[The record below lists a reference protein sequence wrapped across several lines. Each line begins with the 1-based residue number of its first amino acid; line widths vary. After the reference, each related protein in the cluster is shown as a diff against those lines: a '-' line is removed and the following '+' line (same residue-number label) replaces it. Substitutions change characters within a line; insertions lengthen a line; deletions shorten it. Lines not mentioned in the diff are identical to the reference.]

1 MLQQMS
7 GQIPTTFRFTKT
19 ALQDAIATIVA
30 SGKKQVELCD
40 TELSNL
46 RLIVYGATG
55 KASYTSRFRIGKR
68 RDSKKLGDFRVLTL
82 EQARA
87 MHRELVV
94 DLARGVSP
102 KQRRMSEITFED
114 FSVEFLKLSKGK
126 KKSYT
131 DDVQKFEKR
140 LNPAFGKQHLAEI
153 MPPALNEFLN
163 SLHTKDGLAK
173 ATVNR
178 YGTLLRTFFNRAIEC
193 GALPSGKNP
202 MIPIKA
208 FPEDNAPTD
217 FMSVEDMKAFLAAA
231 NEETNRQAAILLML
245 LLLTGARLSEL
256 LLGRWSQVDLP
267 SRQWRLSASDSK
279 NGRAAIIPLP
289 STAITLIEEL
299 AKTRRNELV
308 FPGLRGNAGAMSRP
322 GKIFDR
328 ILERAGL
335 TGRGFTIHSLRHAF
349 ASGLANA
356 GVPLWSIQ
364 MILRQRSAQMVQRYS
379 HAQTDT
385 LLAASERLSDLVCDK
400 N

>member
-1 MLQQMS
+1 MPLTTR
-7 GQIPTTFRFTKT
+7 GQIPTTFRFTKS
-19 ALQDAIATIVA
+19 ALQDAIAAIVA

-40 TELSNL
+40 TELPNF

-55 KASYTSRFRIGKR
+55 KASYTSRVRIGKR
-68 RDSKKLGDFRVLTL
+68 RDSQKLGDFRILTL

-87 MHRELVV
+87 MHRELIV
-94 DLARGVSP
+94 DIARGVNP
-102 KQRRMSEITFED
+102 KQRRMARMTFAE
-114 FSVEFLKLSKGK
+114 FSVVFLELSKGK
-126 KKSYT
+126 KKSHA

-140 LNPAFGKQHLAEI
+140 LNPTFGKHQLAEI
-153 MPPALNEFLN
+153 MPHALNKFLN
-163 SLHTKDGLAK
+163 SLHTKEGLAK

-202 MIPIKA
+202 MTPIKA
-208 FPEDNAPTD
+208 FTEDNAPTD

-245 LLLTGARLSEL
+245 LLLTGARLSEF

-267 SRQWRLSASDSK
+267 SRQWRLAAGDSK
-279 NGRAAIIPLP
+279 NGRAGIIPLP
-289 STAITLIEEL
+289 TTAIPLIEEL

-308 FPGLRGNAGAMSRP
+308 FPGQRGNLGAMSRP
-322 GKIFDR
+322 GKTFDR

-379 HAQTDT
+379 HAQGDI
-385 LLAASERLSDLVCDK
+385 LLAASEQLSALVC
-400 N
+400 NRL